1 MKKILFTLLIC
12 MSIFAKPS
20 FAGTCNGGEEFK
32 GVVNG
37 HTYCRSQAQMT
48 WWAAIAWC
56 KKQGR
61 ELASMDQLCDWKN
74 VAGDTSCPNMKVSGV
89 EHWGYSSSP
98 SGAEAAFFVNMLHGN
113 YSIVNRSGRYNAVCY

>member
-20 FAGTCNGGEEFK
+20 FAGTCNGGEEVQ

-37 HTYCRSQAQMT
+37 HTYCLSQAYMT
-48 WWAAIAWC
+48 WWAAIGWC

-74 VAGDTSCPNMKVSGV
+74 VTGDTSCPNMKVANT
-89 EHWGYSSSP
+89 WGWSSNPSSSE
-98 SGAEAAFFVNMLHGN
+98 GAFSVNMLYGN
-113 YSIVNRSGRYNAVCY
+113 YNSAKRDTVYNAICY